1 MFGGNSLHYL
11 IAEVH
16 LASVLLY
23 SCPKHFVQYWRRVP
37 RPRAGLSPPKRS
49 TGEEFRDREQD

>member
-37 RPRAGLSPPKRS
+37 RPTAGLSPPKR
-49 TGEEFRDREQD
+49 TT